1 MNIDVPDAERAARFY
16 CEAFGLA
23 VARRL
28 GPGAVELVGA
38 PAPIYLLEKPDGS
51 PSAGPGTQARSY
63 ARHWSP
69 VHLDFVVD
77 AIDAAV
83 DRAVAAGAT
92 LEQPVRAAAWG
103 KLAMLAD
110 PFGHGVCLVQFVGRG
125 YDELV
130 DAAAPGTACC

>member
-1 MNIDVPDAERAARFY
+1 MDLLVNIDVPDVQQATSFY
-16 CEAFGLA
+16 CHAFGLT
-23 VARRL
+23 RGRQL
-28 GPGAVELVGA
+28 GPGVVELLGA
-38 PAPIYLLEKPDGS
+38 QAPIYLLEKAEGTGSSGPD
-51 PSAGPGTQARSY
+51 TQARSY

-77 AIDAAV
+77 DIDAAV
-83 DRAVAAGAT
+83 ARAVAAGAKV
-92 LEQPVRAAAWG
+92 EQPVRTSNWG

-130 DAAAPGTACC
+130 LTTPAG